1 MTPPKGIGGLPP
13 RRIDQQFSQP
23 PVAITP
29 GSQTNV
35 VTATIV
41 QVIGGPNSGIFV
53 YSGAPGP
60 GDLIASLVGA
70 TTADQFGNAVNPE
83 ALTFYGAAGQQ
94 ILMGLDGGVA
104 QLIMPTGVT
113 FEGTAANVSA
123 EAVGSGNAQ
132 VMEFLISGPKGNAAG
147 GTDWVQIQMASDN
160 KIGSSAAGAAFNYID
175 TAGTVHAFAQLL
187 STGFIINTGRI
198 NGITPA
204 TFGLS
209 NPGATAGAPPTGTAT
224 QASSFAAG
232 SPALSYLTAF
242 ASTYNT
248 TVAAVQAIVNGLV
261 AWGV

>member
-23 PVAITP
+23 PVAIQP

-53 YSGAPGP
+53 YSGAPGA
-60 GDLIASLVGA
+60 GDLIASMVGA
-70 TTADQFGNAVNPE
+70 TTADQFGNAVQPD
-83 ALTFYGAAGQQ
+83 AFTVYGAGGQQ
-94 ILMGLDGGVA
+94 ILMALSGGVA
-104 QLIMPTGVT
+104 QLIMPTGAT
-113 FEGTAANVSA
+113 FEGTAANVASGLT
-123 EAVGSGNAQ
+123 GSGNAQ
-132 VMEFLISGPKGNAAG
+132 VMEMLLSGPKGNAAG
-147 GTDWVQIQMASDN
+147 GTDWTQIQFVSDN
-160 KIGSSAAGAAFNYID
+160 KIGSSAAQAAFNYID
-175 TAGTVHAFAQLL
+175 TAGTVHVFAQLV
-187 STGFIINTGRI
+187 STGFIINTGRL
-198 NGITPA
+198 NGITPG

-224 QASSFAAG
+224 QASSFASG

-248 TVAAVQAIVNGLV
+248 TVAAVQAIVTGLSG
-261 AWGV
+261 WGV